1 MTTNNDLG
9 YDHILWLDLET
20 TGADREKDC
29 ILEVGWVLTDVDLVV
44 ITCGSDLVEPRFE
57 NWMERIGSNKVVLD
71 MHDENGLIVAMDVA
85 LAHPSALVHSEL
97 VAELILETI
106 QEKGAKRRR
115 TILAGSGVSHFD
127 RDFLRT
133 EMPALLDF
141 LSYPQLDVGQFR
153 RFMRQAGLDDVVHS
167 RPTAP
172 DSKAHR
178 GLDDALDHLEEA
190 RFFIDWLR
198 KANHG

>member
-1 MTTNNDLG
+1 MTTDNDLG

-29 ILEVGWVLTDVDLVV
+29 ILEIGWVLTDVDLTE
-44 ITCGSDLVEPRFE
+44 ITCGSDVVKPIYRDWYVRVAENDVVFE
-57 NWMERIGSNKVVLD
+57 MHKVNNLLHVLQEA
-71 MHDENGLIVAMDVA
+71 MDENTWESPEKVAADIIDV
-85 LAHPSALVHSEL
+85 
-97 VAELILETI
+97 I
-106 QEKGAKRRR
+106 QEYGARRKR

-153 RFMRQAGLDDVVHS
+153 RFMRQAGLQAVCNA
-167 RPTAP
+167 REAKP

-178 GLDDALDHLEEA
+178 GLDDAYDHLDES
-190 RFFIDWLR
+190 RYYLDWLR
-198 KANHG
+198 KADRG

>member
-1 MTTNNDLG
+1 MKTDNNDLG

-29 ILEVGWVLTDVDLVV
+29 ILEVGWVLTDADLVE
-44 ITCGSDLVEPRFE
+44 IICGSDLVEPAIE
-57 NWMERIGSNKVVLD
+57 DWMDRIKSNQVVLD
-71 MHDENGLIVAMDVA
+71 MHDDNGLIVAMEIG
-85 LAHPSALVHSEL
+85 LASNDLIHSEL
-97 VAELILETI
+97 VADLILEEI

-127 RDFLRT
+127 RDFLRL

-153 RFMRQAGLDDVVHS
+153 RFMRQAGLDDVVRS

-172 DSKAHR
+172 NAKAHR

-190 RFFIDWLR
+190 RFFLNWLR
-198 KANHG
+198 DKDTP